1 MQWTHATRAD
11 RTERDDDDVEV
22 GGGRVSTSAPT
33 TALPVAESPPGGA
46 PRPSRPDRTFLGLDR
61 AGLALALPALLPVL
75 VFSVYPLVQGIL
87 LGFTDARAGR
97 DVETTVTWF
106 DNYAQL
112 LGDSYFWQSFRVGLV
127 WALSVTV
134 LQFAASLGLA
144 LLLNERLRLRWL
156 ARTLAIVP
164 WAMPPVVIGI
174 MWRLVYHPNAGILNA
189 SLRDLGLIDTN
200 IDWLAS
206 FSLAL
211 PAVVVVG
218 VWAGMP
224 QTTVV
229 LLAALQSVPREL
241 HEAAAVDGA
250 GAWRRFR
257 AVTWHHILP
266 VVAAMTTLDFV
277 WNFNSFGLVYVLT
290 QGGPGGT
297 TRLPLLFAYEE
308 AFRYGNY
315 GYAAALGNVMVLVI
329 AAFVVV
335 WLRRRLRE
343 ANP

>member
-1 MQWTHATRAD
+1 M
-11 RTERDDDDVEV
+11 
-22 GGGRVSTSAPT
+22 STSAPT
-33 TALPVAESPPGGA
+33 TALPSAEPP
-46 PRPSRPDRTFLGLDR
+46 PSRPPRAGDRDRTFLGLDR

-97 DVETTVTWF
+97 DAQTSVTWF
-106 DNYAQL
+106 ENYEQL

-134 LQFAASLGLA
+134 LQFVASLGLA
-144 LLLNERLRLRWL
+144 LLLNERLRLRWVT
-156 ARTLAIVP
+156 RTLAIVP

-189 SLRDLGLIDTN
+189 SLRDLGVIDTN
-200 IDWLAS
+200 VDWLAS

-211 PAVVVVG
+211 PAVIVVG

-229 LLAALQSVPREL
+229 LPAALQSVPKEL

-257 AVTWHHILP
+257 AVTWHHVLP

-329 AAFVVV
+329 AAFVAV
-335 WLRRRLRE
+335 WLRRRLKE

>member
-1 MQWTHATRAD
+1 MTASLGAT
-11 RTERDDDDVEV
+11 
-22 GGGRVSTSAPT
+22 
-33 TALPVAESPPGGA
+33 VAEPA
-46 PRPSRPDRTFLGLDR
+46 DPSREPDRRPPARAARRRTTFLGLDR
-61 AGLALALPALLPVL
+61 DGLLLVLPALVPVL
-75 VFSVYPLVQGIL
+75 VFSVYPLVNGIL

-97 DVETTVTWF
+97 NVETDVTWF
-106 DNYAQL
+106 ANYADL

-127 WALSVTV
+127 WAFAVTV
-134 LQFAASLGLA
+134 LQFLASLGLA

-156 ARTLAIVP
+156 ARTLALVP

-189 SLRDLGLIDTN
+189 SLRDLGLIDGN

-211 PAVVVVG
+211 PAVIVVG

-229 LLAALQSVPREL
+229 LLAALQSVPQEL

-250 GAWRRFR
+250 GRWRRFR
-257 AVTWHHILP
+257 AVTWTHIAP

-329 AAFVVV
+329 AAFVAV
-335 WLRRRLRE
+335 WLRRRMRE
-343 ANP
+343 ADQ